1 MKHWLMAL
9 LTAFTIVTGLSACD
23 ESLAYSHY
31 EHTQLA
37 GWEKSDTLYF
47 NTPRMRQKG
56 RYRMEL
62 GLRTT
67 GDYPFTS
74 LTLSIEQRVFPAKSI
89 KNYSIKCK
97 LMEEN
102 GVTRGQGVSV
112 YQFAFPVAQIRTF
125 RLLSH
130 HIPAGINAQEYE
142 QQQRESPKRG
152 TTIAEEWQ
160 RNTYDGC
167 QSQDHP
173 HIDKEMEQKH
183 A

>member
-1 MKHWLMAL
+1 MKHWLTAL

-89 KNYSIKCK
+89 KNYRIKCK

-112 YQFAFPVAQIRTF
+112 YQFAFPVADVDLNEGDSVQIRI
-125 RLLSH
+125 RHDMKREILPGIADVGIKLS
-130 HIPAGINAQEYE
+130 
-142 QQQRESPKRG
+142 RK
-152 TTIAEEWQ
+152 
-160 RNTYDGC
+160 
-167 QSQDHP
+167 
-173 HIDKEMEQKH
+173 
-183 A
+183 